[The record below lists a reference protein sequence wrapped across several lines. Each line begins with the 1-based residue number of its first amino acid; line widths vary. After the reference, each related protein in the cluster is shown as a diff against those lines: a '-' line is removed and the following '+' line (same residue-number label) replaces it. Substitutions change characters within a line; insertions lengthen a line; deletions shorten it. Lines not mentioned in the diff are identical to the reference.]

1 MNPIGEVITVWGVC
15 EQGGYKKRQGKPGP
29 NYEPLFIAGKVL
41 SWPRNCYVSAT
52 VLLALHPGNTVPSV
66 PMKSISCQL
75 SLRPAGTGNT
85 KVQRHLTEFPSVQQ
99 VASS

>member
-1 MNPIGEVITVWGVC
+1 MRQDLESVGVERKICVGRKVNPIGEVITVWGAC

-52 VLLALHPGNTVPSV
+52 VLLALHPVTLFL
-66 PMKSISCQL
+66 Q
-75 SLRPAGTGNT
+75 
-85 KVQRHLTEFPSVQQ
+85 FP
-99 VASS
+99 